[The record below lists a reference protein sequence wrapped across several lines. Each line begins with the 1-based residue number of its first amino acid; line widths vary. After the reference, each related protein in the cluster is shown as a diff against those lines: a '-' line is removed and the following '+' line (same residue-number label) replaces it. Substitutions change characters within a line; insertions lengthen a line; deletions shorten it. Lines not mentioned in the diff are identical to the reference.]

1 MRTFLIKTAVV
12 VLCIS
17 GGLLQSQERTYT
29 QKMDSL
35 MQYVD
40 KSQMTTP
47 ILYDRVFS
55 FTNLDKKTPNNVDYN
70 YFIQAWSELHR
81 ASNNPNFISA
91 DELKVLAKESQKNN
105 RIQLGV
111 IHLKYNYIDY
121 GTPQS
126 PNLVFENGFFR
137 NVAGKNPFREKEITM
152 VVPLVD
158 KITSSQVQFV
168 LDKNSIAKTLNSTPI
183 QAIQVDFGNGQM
195 QTISLTQ
202 NSTLANGNSRFS
214 TQYATNGTK
223 NLTFKIT
230 YADGVQKTISQ
241 KMEVQAPELSL
252 AVNRKQNNN
261 REDFTGAKGIN
272 STIPF
277 QGYNEPAAR
286 FGKLEYSI

>member
-55 FTNLDKKTPNNVDYN
+55 FTKLDKKIPNNVDYN

-91 DELKVLAKESQKNN
+91 DELKAMAKESQKNN

-126 PNLVFENGFFR
+126 PKYEFC
-137 NVAGKNPFREKEITM
+137 
-152 VVPLVD
+152 
-158 KITSSQVQFV
+158 
-168 LDKNSIAKTLNSTPI
+168 
-183 QAIQVDFGNGQM
+183 
-195 QTISLTQ
+195 
-202 NSTLANGNSRFS
+202 
-214 TQYATNGTK
+214 
-223 NLTFKIT
+223 
-230 YADGVQKTISQ
+230 
-241 KMEVQAPELSL
+241 
-252 AVNRKQNNN
+252 
-261 REDFTGAKGIN
+261 
-272 STIPF
+272 
-277 QGYNEPAAR
+277 
-286 FGKLEYSI
+286 